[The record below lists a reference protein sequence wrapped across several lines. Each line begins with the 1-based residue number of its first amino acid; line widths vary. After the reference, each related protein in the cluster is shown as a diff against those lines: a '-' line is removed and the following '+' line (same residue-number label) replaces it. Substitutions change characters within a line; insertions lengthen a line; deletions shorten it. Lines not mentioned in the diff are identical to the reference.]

1 MDKTKLSV
9 VIFILSESIFFI
21 FLIAAYV
28 FFHGRHLQG
37 MDAHAF
43 LDVPRTGFFTAILL
57 ASSVTMMVAMMFFR
71 KEKFR
76 LMSFFTFLTILLGAI
91 FLYGQ
96 GSEWWGLI
104 QQDVTISRNLFGA
117 TFFTL
122 TGFHGFH
129 VFVGL
134 IMLTIIWGFTLKGN
148 KCLPKE
154 NAVDSISLY
163 WHFVDGVWIVVFT
176 VIYLW
181 K

>member
-9 VIFILSESIFFI
+9 SLFIVSESIFFV
-21 FLIAAYV
+21 FLIMAYV
-28 FFHGRHLQG
+28 LFHGRDLQG
-37 MDAHAF
+37 LDAHAF
-43 LDVPRTGFFTAILL
+43 LDVPRTGFFTAVLL
-57 ASSVTMMVAMMFFR
+57 LSSVTMMIALALFRRGRNRAMA
-71 KEKFR
+71 
-76 LMSFFTFLTILLGAI
+76 LMTLITIALGAI

-104 QQDVTISRNLFGA
+104 QEDITISRDLFGA

-134 IMLTIIWGFTLKGN
+134 ILLSILCGMVFLGGK
-148 KCLPKE
+148 PRPRE
-154 NAVDSISLY
+154 NAVDVISMY
-163 WHFVDGVWIVVFT
+163 WHFVDAVWVVVFT

-181 K
+181 

>member
-9 VIFILSESIFFI
+9 SLFILSESIFFI
-21 FLIAAYV
+21 FLILAYV
-28 FFHGRHLQG
+28 LFHGRHLQG
-37 MDAHAF
+37 LDAHAF
-43 LDVPRTGFFTAILL
+43 LNVPRTGFFTGVLL
-57 ASSVTMMVAMMFFR
+57 SSSVTMMAAMAFFR
-71 KEKFR
+71 REKFG
-76 LMSFFTFLTILLGAI
+76 LMALFTLITIILGAV

-104 QQDVTISRNLFGA
+104 QQDVTISRDLFGA

-129 VFVGL
+129 VLVGL
-134 IMLTIIWGFTLKGN
+134 IMLTIVWGFMIFGK
-148 KCLPKE
+148 KPRPKE
-154 NAVDSISLY
+154 TAVDTISLY
-163 WHFVDGVWIVVFT
+163 WHFVDAVWIVVFT